1 VIAVAEG
8 ALRLQVRDDGI
19 RGARADG
26 STGLLGLRDRA
37 AAVDG
42 ELRIE
47 SPPGAGTLIAAAI
60 PRPAV
65 ASASARD
72 YAARRIGHSSLRT
85 GSSWMVAPA
94 SASSEARLDW
104 KRGS

>member
-1 VIAVAEG
+1 MSE
-8 ALRLQVRDDGI
+8 QVRK
-19 RGARADG
+19 
-26 STGLLGLRDRA
+26 LEQELGVMLFNCSQRSVA
-37 AAVDG
+37 
-42 ELRIE
+42 L
-47 SPPGAGTLIAAAI
+47 SPAGTALLEEARHVLRHEVSRAP
-60 PRPAV
+60 PRPRRRAEV

-72 YAARRIGHSSLRT
+72 YATRRIGRSSRRT